1 MTTLSHSH
9 SVEFTMQLFRVW
21 QSTVDFIKAT
31 YSANQDLNPEARRLP
46 ICSDDSLTK
55 ILAFL
60 HALCDIDKAFTL
72 VHDTHLY
79 LFTLFATTYAAEKLE
94 LKSLKQTIFHTQK

>member
-1 MTTLSHSH
+1 
-9 SVEFTMQLFRVW
+9 
-21 QSTVDFIKAT
+21 
-31 YSANQDLNPEARRLP
+31 
-46 ICSDDSLTK
+46 
-55 ILAFL
+55 L